1 MALVTFD
8 LVAAAAEALQAA
20 GQRASVRAVTAALG
34 GGSPNSVLRFLTEY
48 KAGRPVVRV
57 ADVDLDHRITD
68 AIRAQ
73 MQDVAGHAAAA
84 AEERASALDDD
95 LQALAE
101 AQADAE
107 KHIAGLTSERD
118 AAQAQSADFSQKLG
132 VVQADAAR
140 AQVQAADVLAV
151 LRSELAGERERHG
164 QAAAALARAEVRLE
178 VVPAL
183 QADVD
188 RLRAALASAHDAR
201 VQAEQTGAVLTAKL
215 ESAERRA
222 LEADLR
228 TGKADARADTL
239 ASDLASVH
247 GTLQA
252 CQVRLEM
259 ADRRASDADV
269 QTARADARADAL
281 SQDLASANGLIHDCQ
296 GRLELA
302 ARELGEVRIAASKS
316 ESELADLKR
325 VQAQAVAVA
334 VAVEAVAVKPAI
346 ETGQSALEL

>member
-57 ADVDLDHRITD
+57 ADVDLDRGITD
-68 AIRAQ
+68 SITAQ
-73 MQDVAGHAAAA
+73 MQRVAGHAAAA

-239 ASDLASVH
+239 AHDLASVN

-259 ADRRASDADV
+259 ATREVGIAEA
-269 QTARADARADAL
+269 AAKK
-281 SQDLASANGLIHDCQ
+281 SAA
-296 GRLELA
+296 ELA
-302 ARELGEVRIAASKS
+302 G
-316 ESELADLKR
+316 LKL
-325 VQAQAVAVA
+325 QATKQKI
-334 VAVEAVAVKPAI
+334 VEQQ
-346 ETGQSALEL
+346 GALKL